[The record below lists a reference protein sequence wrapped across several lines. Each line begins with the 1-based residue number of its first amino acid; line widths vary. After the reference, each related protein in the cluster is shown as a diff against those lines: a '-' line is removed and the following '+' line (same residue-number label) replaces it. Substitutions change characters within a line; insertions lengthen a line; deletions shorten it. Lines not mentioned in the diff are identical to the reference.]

1 MTKVE
6 LIAAVA
12 NDANLT
18 KKDAEAA
25 VNSALNAIT
34 AALKD
39 GDKVTLV
46 EPSILPDAMIDP
58 VCAVL
63 ADAPGVGSAYL
74 SVMIVNGDAR
84 SYLLVLDGPK
94 DEKLFA
100 SVAQAARPYL
110 LSREKKMDLNITT
123 SISPL
128 GQQGMQGSE
137 PFYRKGIDVELED

>member
-46 EPSILPDAMIDP
+46 GFGTFEVRERPERKGRNPRDHHR
-58 VCAVL
+58 
-63 ADAPGVGSAYL
+63 G
-74 SVMIVNGDAR
+74 
-84 SYLLVLDGPK
+84 
-94 DEKLFA
+94 F
-100 SVAQAARPYL
+100 QAARL
-110 LSREKKMDLNITT
+110 QRR
-123 SISPL
+123 
-128 GQQGMQGSE
+128 QGSE
-137 PFYRKGIDVELED
+137 GRCSVT

>member
-18 KKDAEAA
+18 KKDAVAA

-46 EPSILPDAMIDP
+46 GFGTFEDRKSTRLNSSHKTESRMPS
-58 VCAVL
+58 
-63 ADAPGVGSAYL
+63 SA
-74 SVMIVNGDAR
+74 
-84 SYLLVLDGPK
+84 
-94 DEKLFA
+94 
-100 SVAQAARPYL
+100 
-110 LSREKKMDLNITT
+110 
-123 SISPL
+123 
-128 GQQGMQGSE
+128 
-137 PFYRKGIDVELED
+137 

>member
-46 EPSILPDAMIDP
+46 GFGTFEVRERPERKGRNPQTGEEITLDSHD
-58 VCAVL
+58 VL
-63 ADAPGVGSAYL
+63 AFRIS
-74 SVMIVNGDAR
+74 R
-84 SYLLVLDGPK
+84 K
-94 DEKLFA
+94 FK
-100 SVAQAARPYL
+100 AA
-110 LSREKKMDLNITT
+110 MN
-123 SISPL
+123 
-128 GQQGMQGSE
+128 SE
-137 PFYRKGIDVELED
+137 Q

>member
-46 EPSILPDAMIDP
+46 GFGTFE
-58 VCAVL
+58 V
-63 ADAPGVGSAYL
+63 
-74 SVMIVNGDAR
+74 R
-84 SYLLVLDGPK
+84 
-94 DEKLFA
+94 E
-100 SVAQAARPYL
+100 RP
-110 LSREKKMDLNITT
+110 E
-123 SISPL
+123 
-128 GQQGMQGSE
+128 
-137 PFYRKGIDVELED
+137 RKGRNPQTGAEITIEASKLPAFSNLKRNSVRPVTACDGEVLYE

>member
-46 EPSILPDAMIDP
+46 GFGTFE
-58 VCAVL
+58 V
-63 ADAPGVGSAYL
+63 
-74 SVMIVNGDAR
+74 R
-84 SYLLVLDGPK
+84 
-94 DEKLFA
+94 E
-100 SVAQAARPYL
+100 RP
-110 LSREKKMDLNITT
+110 E
-123 SISPL
+123 
-128 GQQGMQGSE
+128 
-137 PFYRKGIDVELED
+137 RKGRNPQTGAEITIELPSCPPSRPARL

>member
-46 EPSILPDAMIDP
+46 GFGTFEVRERPERKGRNPQTAPRSPS
-58 VCAVL
+58 
-63 ADAPGVGSAYL
+63 S
-74 SVMIVNGDAR
+74 
-84 SYLLVLDGPK
+84 
-94 DEKLFA
+94 F
-100 SVAQAARPYL
+100 QAARL
-110 LSREKKMDLNITT
+110 
-123 SISPL
+123 
-128 GQQGMQGSE
+128 QGRQGSE
-137 PFYRKGIDVELED
+137 GRRSVT